1 MNEGNLK
8 EYVLSGG
15 IGLISS
21 RLSFEGP
28 IVKDKGSFILTGR
41 RTYAD
46 IFLALSSDE
55 NTVNSSVYFYDFNMK
70 ANYILGENDRIF
82 VSGYYGRDVA
92 NMRDQFGFDWGNLT
106 TTLRWNHIFSDKLFL
121 NSSLIYSEYDYV
133 VNIDNGENLIDITS
147 SIKDFNLKEDF
158 QYFLNSTN
166 TLNFGFNAIH
176 HTFKPGEISNTDD
189 VATVVTN
196 VGDKYAVETALYL
209 SHEFN
214 ITDLFSVNYGLRYS
228 GFFNLGPGTIYTYD
242 ADGDVSDVKEYGD
255 NELIKQYGGIE
266 PRLLMTYIL
275 DETSSLKAG
284 YSRNYQYM
292 HLLSNTTSTTPLDI
306 WQPSSNNVE
315 PGIADQY
322 SVGYFRNFLEN
333 NYETSVEV
341 FYKDLKNQ
349 IDYRNGADL
358 LLNDKVE
365 AELVYGRGWSYGL
378 ELFIKKNFGD
388 FTGWIGY
395 TWAVSER
402 QFKDIDNGEPFPM
415 KYDKTH
421 DISIVSTYTPNE
433 KWTFSATWVYNT
445 GNAVTFPSG
454 KYEFGGKTINLY
466 TERNGYRMPDYHRL
480 DLAATYHFEHKGKY
494 ESDLNFSIYN
504 AYGQKNPYSI
514 SFRENEDDPTK
525 TEAVKT
531 YLFTYIPSITY
542 NFKF

>member
-1 MNEGNLK
+1 
-8 EYVLSGG
+8 
-15 IGLISS
+15 
-21 RLSFEGP
+21 
-28 IVKDKGSFILTGR
+28 
-41 RTYAD
+41 
-46 IFLALSSDE
+46 
-55 NTVNSSVYFYDFNMK
+55 
-70 ANYILGENDRIF
+70 
-82 VSGYYGRDVA
+82 
-92 NMRDQFGFDWGNLT
+92 
-106 TTLRWNHIFSDKLFL
+106 
-121 NSSLIYSEYDYV
+121 
-133 VNIDNGENLIDITS
+133 
-147 SIKDFNLKEDF
+147 
-158 QYFLNSTN
+158 
-166 TLNFGFNAIH
+166 
-176 HTFKPGEISNTDD
+176 
-189 VATVVTN
+189 
-196 VGDKYAVETALYL
+196 
-209 SHEFN
+209 
-214 ITDLFSVNYGLRYS
+214 
-228 GFFNLGPGTIYTYD
+228 
-242 ADGDVSDVKEYGD
+242 
-255 NELIKQYGGIE
+255 
-266 PRLLMTYIL
+266 MTYIL
-275 DETSSLKAG
+275 DETSSIKAG

-358 LLNDKVE
+358 LLNDRVE

-402 QFKDIDNGEPFPM
+402 QFDDIDNGEPFPM

-421 DISIVSTYTPNE
+421 DISVVTTYTPNE